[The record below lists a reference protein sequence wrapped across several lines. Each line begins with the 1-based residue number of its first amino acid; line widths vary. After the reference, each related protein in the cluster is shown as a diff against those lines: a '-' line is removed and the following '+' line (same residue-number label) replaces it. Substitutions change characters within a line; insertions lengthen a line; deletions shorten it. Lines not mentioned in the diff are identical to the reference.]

1 MIIEKAIIEQY
12 EAVRAFY
19 HSLIDGLQDSIY
31 DIGWKKDI
39 YPEPE
44 YLRSS
49 ITKGELFIGI
59 IGGQIIAAMVIN
71 HESNEGYQNVDWPT
85 KANADEVMGVHAL
98 GVYPHYDGQGYAKEL
113 VGFAIKYA
121 KENKQK
127 SIRLD
132 VLKGNVP
139 AEKLYSSMGFKYHC
153 TLPMYYEDTGLTDYE
168 LYELSLQR
176 VSIL

>member
-1 MIIEKAIIEQY
+1 M
-12 EAVRAFY
+12 
-19 HSLIDGLQDSIY
+19 
-31 DIGWKKDI
+31 
-39 YPEPE
+39 
-44 YLRSS
+44 
-49 ITKGELFIGI
+49 GI
-59 IGGQIIAAMVIN
+59 
-71 HESNEGYQNVDWPT
+71 
-85 KANADEVMGVHAL
+85 HAL
-98 GVYPHYDGQGYAKEL
+98 EVRPQQAGHGYAKEL

-127 SIRLD
+127 SIGLD

-139 AEKLYSSMGFKYHC
+139 AEKLYSSMSFKYIC